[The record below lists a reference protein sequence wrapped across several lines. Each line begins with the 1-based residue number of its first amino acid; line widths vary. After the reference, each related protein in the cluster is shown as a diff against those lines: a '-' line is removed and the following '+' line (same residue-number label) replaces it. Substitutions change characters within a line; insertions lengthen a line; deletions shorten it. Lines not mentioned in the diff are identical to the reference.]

1 MANVK
6 ISELPQVSTLSSTDV
21 LPTVASSATSK
32 ITLKNLANTMPQVTS
47 SISASYAQVFPYVGE
62 AQITG
67 SLKVAGTA
75 SSDGFNTAQIVKGR
89 YIFGSRWYNVSE
101 FPDVLAG
108 TNQPAFPMFWGTNGG
123 ATNGSADGYTF
134 NFDNKNIGH
143 LVKDPNTSNVRAGSI
158 KFVRYSGGTLVGGS
172 NPEGTA
178 IVPYFTVI
186 TDNATI
192 DETSVSDSFTLA
204 NGRYHVLTVTGSIL
218 SKDGVT
224 LGTNT
229 NNKHYVT
236 GSVQATGSF
245 TQNGFVTLTQVSQS
259 LNFADD
265 TAAAAG
271 GVPLGGLYRNGNV
284 IAIRIS

>member
-6 ISELPQVSTLSSTDV
+6 ISELPQVSTLTTTDV
-21 LPTVASSATSK
+21 IPSVASSVTSK
-32 ITLKNLANTMPQVTS
+32 ITLKSLADTMPQVSS
-47 SISASYAQVFPYVGE
+47 SISASYAEVFPYIGTAE
-62 AQITG
+62 ITG

-75 SSDGFNTAQIVKGR
+75 SADGFNTAKMIKGR
-89 YIFGSRWYNVSE
+89 YIFGSRWYDVSE

-108 TNQPAFPMFWGTNGG
+108 TNQPAFPMFWGTNGF

-143 LVKDPNTSNVRAGSI
+143 LVKDPTTSNVRAGII
-158 KFVRYSGGTLVGGS
+158 KFVRYSGGTVVGGS

-218 SKDGVT
+218 SKDGVS
-224 LGTNT
+224 LGTNLSNT
-229 NNKHYVT
+229 HIVT
-236 GSVQATGSF
+236 GSLQITGSF
-245 TQNGFVTLTQVSQS
+245 TQKGFVILSQVSQS
-259 LNFADD
+259 LNFTDD
-265 TAAAAG
+265 ASAATG
-271 GVPLGGLYRNGNV
+271 GVPLGGLYRNAN
-284 IAIRIS
+284 AIQIRLV